1 MRPSLLALSLTL
13 CTATAAHADEGMWL
27 PSQLPEIADSLRAAG
42 FQGDPADL
50 AELTRPPMNAVVRA
64 GGGTGAFVSK
74 DGLVL
79 TNHHVAFGVIQYN
92 SNAQRDLIG
101 NGYVAADHAAELPA
115 NPDYRVL
122 VTTGFDKVTDRILA
136 DARGRQGRAYFDAVD
151 RATKAVVAECET
163 EPGTRCSV
171 ANMHYGTDFYRITQL
186 ELRDVRLVYAPP
198 ESIGNY
204 GDDIDNFMWPRHS
217 GDFTLLRAYVGRDGK
232 PAAYSPDNV
241 PYAPPSHLQVATG
254 HVQAGDFAMLAGYPG
269 TTFRHRMASEFGN
282 QIEWQLP
289 SRVALFAGLIRTV
302 EAATAGNADNRILY
316 ASQMAGMQNTLKRAQ
331 GELDG
336 LTRSDAARMRRDDE
350 NAMLAWLS
358 RQDDAD
364 AINADIAAAQQVLDA
379 ATAMRERDQLLGAI
393 RAQTQ
398 LLRAALSL
406 QRLAVERSKPDPLR
420 ESGYQ
425 QRDEALIEGQLKQV
439 QRRFAPAVEKAVLA
453 DLLRQYQALPAAQH
467 VVEFDAVFGTTPEQI
482 EARLDAMYA
491 GTALGDEAERLR
503 WLAAEPAVV
512 TEASDPL
519 LQAAHGLMPAIL
531 RIEAEEKVRAG
542 ELLRLRPAYM
552 HALIGFRQSQ
562 GRAVYPD
569 ANGTLRV
576 SHGVVSSMDP
586 RDGVRY
592 QPLTTVAGI
601 VEKHTGQAPFD
612 APRPLLDAIAKGDF
626 GSTADP
632 ELGAQTVNLLTNLDT
647 TGGNSGSP
655 VLDARGQ
662 LIGLNFDSNW
672 ESVSASWMFDPRYKR
687 AIHVDLRYMRWLMAK
702 VYPAPHLLREMNLPE
717 R

>member
-1 MRPSLLALSLTL
+1 
-13 CTATAAHADEGMWL
+13 
-27 PSQLPEIADSLRAAG
+27 
-42 FQGDPADL
+42 
-50 AELTRPPMNAVVRA
+50 
-64 GGGTGAFVSK
+64 
-74 DGLVL
+74 
-79 TNHHVAFGVIQYN
+79 
-92 SNAQRDLIG
+92 
-101 NGYVAADHAAELPA
+101 
-115 NPDYRVL
+115 
-122 VTTGFDKVTDRILA
+122 
-136 DARGRQGRAYFDAVD
+136 
-151 RATKAVVAECET
+151 
-163 EPGTRCSV
+163 
-171 ANMHYGTDFYRITQL
+171 
-186 ELRDVRLVYAPP
+186 
-198 ESIGNY
+198 
-204 GDDIDNFMWPRHS
+204 
-217 GDFTLLRAYVGRDGK
+217 
-232 PAAYSPDNV
+232 
-241 PYAPPSHLQVATG
+241 
-254 HVQAGDFAMLAGYPG
+254 
-269 TTFRHRMASEFGN
+269 
-282 QIEWQLP
+282 
-289 SRVALFAGLIRTV
+289 
-302 EAATAGNADNRILY
+302 
-316 ASQMAGMQNTLKRAQ
+316 
-331 GELDG
+331 
-336 LTRSDAARMRRDDE
+336 
-350 NAMLAWLS
+350 
-358 RQDDAD
+358 
-364 AINADIAAAQQVLDA
+364 
-379 ATAMRERDQLLGAI
+379 
-393 RAQTQ
+393 
-398 LLRAALSL
+398 
-406 QRLAVERSKPDPLR
+406 
-420 ESGYQ
+420 
-425 QRDEALIEGQLKQV
+425 
-439 QRRFAPAVEKAVLA
+439 VLA

-503 WLAAEPAVV
+503 WLAAEPAMV

-519 LQAAHGLMPAIL
+519 LQAAHALMPAIL

-632 ELGAQTVNLLTNLDT
+632 ELGTQTVNLLTNLDT

-672 ESVSASWMFDPRYKR
+672 EAVSASWMFDPRYKR

-702 VYPAPHLLREMNLPE
+702 VYPAPHLLREMNLPV